1 MEGVSKFTIIDAVV
15 AYDCPYTRKKYLFL
29 MRNVL
34 YIASIKHNLITPLI
48 LREAILTVSDIPK
61 IHCDETTIEDHSI
74 YDEKTKLWIPI
85 QLDGIFSYFPTRALT
100 LDEMQNCD
108 QIEHI
113 FLSPDAETWDSYSE
127 SYSINEDQIIDAGG
141 DMVYTTPIARTVFE
155 QTEDEEI
162 SAILDE
168 NNTPVVR
175 ELSAIPDNKSPPDFF
190 STHIDFVEPLE
201 IGELHVNPY
210 DVNIIHDNKEHGM
223 FSMVKYAIVT
233 SYE

>member
-1 MEGVSKFTIIDAVV
+1 MNPCLEVMSKVPIVDAVV

-74 YDEKTKLWIPI
+74 YDERTKLRVPL

-113 FLSPDAETWDSYSE
+113 FLSPDAETWDPYSE
-127 SYSINEDQIIDAGG
+127 SYSINEDQIVDAGG
-141 DMVYTTPIARTVFE
+141 EMVYPTPIERTVFE
-155 QTEDEEI
+155 PMEVEDI
-162 SAILDE
+162 
-168 NNTPVVR
+168 
-175 ELSAIPDNKSPPDFF
+175 
-190 STHIDFVEPLE
+190 
-201 IGELHVNPY
+201 
-210 DVNIIHDNKEHGM
+210 
-223 FSMVKYAIVT
+223 
-233 SYE
+233 

>member
-74 YDEKTKLWIPI
+74 YDEKTKLQIPL
-85 QLDGIFSYFPTRALT
+85 QLDGIFSYFPTKALT

-113 FLSPDAETWDSYSE
+113 FLSPDAETWDPYSE
-127 SYSINEDQIIDAGG
+127 SYSINEDQIVDAGEE
-141 DMVYTTPIARTVFE
+141 MVYPTQRASTVF
-155 QTEDEEI
+155 DPMKIEEL

-168 NNTPVVR
+168 NTPPVVG
-175 ELSAIPDNKSPPDFF
+175 ELSDIPDDKAPPALFF
-190 STHIDFVEPLE
+190 NSQRFC
-201 IGELHVNPY
+201 
-210 DVNIIHDNKEHGM
+210 
-223 FSMVKYAIVT
+223 
-233 SYE
+233 